1 MATARHVPL
10 ERLEAFQRVQ
20 GLRIV
25 HSCLRSF
32 HLRHSRRYSTVVS
45 IPYMWCCRAV
55 LSMAWTIVAST
66 CSHRHCSACHM
77 RAGDQSSG
85 SRSRSESMSAR
96 TALCRSVSN
105 CVLKSLAAACLTAT
119 FLTLI
124 ITVVSTFPA
133 LLINVRDRRV
143 RSICRA
149 GLLDWSMSRLRD
161 RDPWERGMRSHGF
174 DMKSQSE

>member
-1 MATARHVPL
+1 MVGGFSEGP
-10 ERLEAFQRVQ
+10 

-25 HSCLRSF
+25 HYSCLRSP
-32 HLRHSRRYSTVVS
+32 HLRHSRRYYDIYT
-45 IPYMWCCRAV
+45 IPYLWCCRAV

-105 CVLKSLAAACLTAT
+105 CVLKSLAAACSTAT

-133 LLINVRDRRV
+133 LLINARDRQL
-143 RSICRA
+143 RSIWES
-149 GLLDWSMSRLRD
+149 GLWSWSMSRLGD
-161 RDPWERGMRSHGF
+161 RDPWERGSVELMDST
-174 DMKSQSE
+174 